1 MPFGIR
7 LLEWVS
13 SSPTFAKYAP
23 RFVPTMD
30 LAVHRL
36 TRGKLQLSAQM
47 VPGLVLT
54 TRGAKSGLPRQS
66 PLACMPEGLDTWVV
80 LGSNYGLEKHPAWTS
95 NLLAHPTEAEI
106 SWRGRS
112 IPVTGRLLEGQERQA
127 VWERAVRFW
136 PPYATYQTRCRREIR
151 VFLLTRR

>member
-1 MPFGIR
+1 
-7 LLEWVS
+7 
-13 SSPTFAKYAP
+13 
-23 RFVPTMD
+23 
-30 LAVHRL
+30 
-36 TRGKLQLSAQM
+36 
-47 VPGLVLT
+47 
-54 TRGAKSGLPRQS
+54 
-66 PLACMPEGLDTWVV
+66 MPEGLDTWVV